1 MPYAP
6 ETDPLAVVLDLGSQ
20 YSPVLDPLALDF
32 DLAESGGGFVFRKPP
47 LAVSYRHNSP
57 QASQTA
63 SDRRIQAHAL
73 ANPQDGSGRRHSSD
87 QGHALNLSAMGKPWS
102 RVPPK
107 DRPANPFSAEEAR
120 PLDLRAERARW
131 AKVPERDDPTGYGR
145 QTWDVQAPKDRR
157 DVQGFNKPPAHNV
170 TDPYQTADTVLNW
183 QPPPP
188 QQINL
193 EQDETLNLV
202 RSPYTP
208 PGALV
213 VDFELVPESLLVEV
227 KPPTRSVDS
236 QPDRPGWSLKEAL
249 DGRTIHPWDRKPRLG
264 TEIEFPSAN
273 EPDAPLGDPP
283 EEPENKR
290 TYLIMNAS
298 SLIEVT
304 SNTPLEF
311 KDLTIGL
318 DADSFAWTMSC
329 TILNRASMNL
339 IRPTSEGPAEVIA
352 TINGH
357 AWRFVVERYS
367 LDRRFAREAYQVKG
381 VSRSQLL
388 AAPYAPKRTGRI
400 TTQTNAT
407 QAMAEQLQF
416 TGFSVTRQQGLTD
429 YIIPADA
436 WGWDQKTAMEV
447 VAELAAAQGA
457 IVVPDR
463 DTDELHIKHRYKLVG
478 PWAYDDQPIEFVDA
492 IVQDTMTISYASQ
505 WEPQPEYNAV
515 FVSGVTEG
523 VAVDV
528 IRQGTAGDKP
538 APDIFD
544 DLNVEAYQCRERGMA
559 AIAAGGNQ
567 EIVTLETVLP
577 TSGSPGLIEPAMIVE
592 FRDTLEPAN
601 TWRGNVL
608 SNSINV
614 GKPGTGR
621 VTQTIKIERHH
632 YGNS

>member
-1 MPYAP
+1 MIYAP
-6 ETDPLAVVLDLGSQ
+6 ETDPLAVVLDLGSH

-32 DLAESGGGFVFRKPP
+32 DLAESGGFVYRRPP
-47 LAVSYRHNSP
+47 LAVTHGYLSA
-57 QASQTA
+57 QASQQA
-63 SDRRIQAHAL
+63 ADRREQVHAL
-73 ANPQDGSGRRHSSD
+73 ANPRDGSGRHHRSE
-87 QGHALNLSAMGKPWS
+87 QARVLSLDGYASGWD

-107 DRPANPFSAEEAR
+107 DRGQNPYSGDEAR

-131 AKVPERDDPTGYGR
+131 AKVPERDDPSGYGR
-145 QTWDVQAPKDRR
+145 QAWDIQTPKDRR
-157 DVQGFNKPPAHNV
+157 AVQGFNDPRDHNV
-170 TDPYQTADTVLNW
+170 TSTARASDSILNW
-183 QPPPP
+183 QAPPPEVV
-188 QQINL
+188 NL
-193 EQDETLNLV
+193 ERNETLNLV
-202 RSPYTP
+202 RSPYSP

-213 VDFELVPESLLVEV
+213 ADFELVPGALLVEV

-236 QPDRPGWSLKEAL
+236 QPDVPGWSLKEAL

-298 SLIEVT
+298 SLVEVT

-400 TTQTNAT
+400 ATQTSAT
-407 QAMAEQLQF
+407 QAMTEQLQF

-429 YIIPADA
+429 YVIPADA

-505 WEPQPEYNAV
+505 WEPQPEYNVV
-515 FVSGVTEG
+515 FVSGVTDG

-592 FRDTLEPAN
+592 FRDTQEPAN

-621 VTQTIKIERHH
+621 VTQTIKVERHH